1 MPPSR
6 GKPYSNSQ
14 MPTVAGC
21 QAVTDAFISETGRI
35 GPELFRKSALKRPII
50 GLVGANRG
58 TWPNGMGQT
67 ISNITFERSFSTV
80 TTDPWQTMT
89 PSDGGSGNSCLPTV
103 TQVTF
108 GETQRTYSVKQM
120 AMQTGYFCIRDI
132 LYNWQ
137 FSKVLGAVVKNLAAR
152 TEWEWARKWT
162 ADYHDISGHNLTL
175 KRGTGAGAG
184 IVDNG
189 SAGYDVNNAPTAHLS
204 FGVLEEIYTAQMR
217 EGPSVMGV
225 AEDTE
230 APVAVAIMGDEQYR
244 MLLRDNVSLATNI
257 NYAFMG
263 KGNDNPL
270 LPSGWEKK
278 RKLFGNYVI
287 YTDPYPRRFALTG
300 GQYVEIPVFV
310 SSSTT
315 KGNKQDINP
324 AYKAAPYEEVIIYNP
339 DVYKSLAYNT
349 MTNPSPGWKFDPINS
364 MGDWV
369 ARNILERDCNPR
381 GDQIF
386 WDALLAD
393 SAEPINPEVG
403 YSILVL
409 RCGYPLALNTCYGD

>member
-1 MPPSR
+1 
-6 GKPYSNSQ
+6 
-14 MPTVAGC
+14 MPTLAGC
-21 QAVTDAFISETGRI
+21 QSVTDAFISETGRI

-58 TWPNGMGQT
+58 VFPLGMGQT
-67 ISNITFERSFSTV
+67 ISNITFERSFST
-80 TTDPWQTMT
+80 TTTNPWQAMT
-89 PSDGGSGNSCLPTV
+89 PSNGTNNACLPTV

-108 GETQRTYSVKQM
+108 GQTQRNYSVQQM
-120 AMQTGYFCIRDI
+120 AMQTQYFCIRDI

-137 FSKVLGAVVKNLAAR
+137 FSKVLGAVVKNLANR

-162 ADYHDISGHNLTL
+162 ADFVDIAGHNLTL
-175 KRGTGAGAG
+175 KRSSAPGGG

-189 SAGYDVNNAPTAHLS
+189 SNGYDVNNAPTAHLS

-230 APVAVAIMGDEQYR
+230 APVGVAIMSDEQYR
-244 MLLRDNVSLATNI
+244 ILLRDNVNLANQI

-263 KGNDNPL
+263 RGNENLL
-270 LPSGWEKK
+270 LPSAWEKK

-300 GQYVEIPVFV
+300 GVYVEIPVFLA
-310 SSSTT
+310 SSTT
-315 KGNKQDINP
+315 QGQQQNVNP
-324 AYKAAPYEEVIIYNP
+324 AWKAAPYEETLIYSP
-339 DVYKSLAYNT
+339 DVFKSLAYNT
-349 MTNPSPGWKFDPINS
+349 MTNPAPGWKFDPINT

-369 ARNILERDCNPR
+369 VRNILERDCNPR

-393 SAEPINPEVG
+393 AAEPQNPEIG
-403 YSILVL
+403 YSILSL
-409 RCGYPLALNTCYGD
+409 RCGYPANLNTCYGD